1 MALPTLVKTWRFSVN
16 NSIPV
21 GADQDEVHRRVWWA
35 IYNLLRGRNTLNT
48 AAVTWTDSAGAA
60 STAPSVLWT
69 TRSSCNSVTV
79 GNNDNV
85 DNLLTLADVV
95 YGSGIATPRAW
106 YALENTAIGAY
117 LTSMMGEEGYGTSSY
132 LGLTTPGLSGFRA
145 SLRGYGAANGG
156 TNGNTSDP
164 QLAAAGEDIPLLSSG
179 GAAPTTSSTPW
190 LGVPGTLYPHKIHV
204 MASSDG
210 KAWRVIVCRNGH
222 VVFFLN
228 LEVPQNPVVIPGS
241 PNHTWNGYD
250 KPFIG
255 WVKASSLD
263 GSAGNPVQN
272 GYWITSIKSVS
283 TSSANVTTNT
293 LKTTQTVS
301 LGGER
306 SVTDP
311 SAGLWRLGISELTNS
326 RPFAPISVINENP
339 GYRGRMGI
347 LTDIWWGND
356 SDQGVST
363 GDTYPADSSRQFAAL
378 GTFILPWN
386 GTVMQ
391 TT

>member
-1 MALPTLVKTWRFSVN
+1 MALPTLVKTWRFCVN
-16 NSIPV
+16 NNIPV
-21 GADQDEVHRRVWWA
+21 ASSLDETHRNIWWA

-48 AAVTWTDSAGAA
+48 AAVTWTDSAGSGAA
-60 STAPSVLWT
+60 APSALWT
-69 TRSSCNSVTV
+69 TRSSCNSVTF
-79 GNNDNV
+79 GNNNNI
-85 DNLLTLADVV
+85 DNLLTLSDIVHS
-95 YGSGIATPRAW
+95 SGISTPRSW
-106 YALENTAIGAY
+106 YALENTAVGAY
-117 LTSMMGEEGYGTSSY
+117 FTSAMGDEGFGSSPY
-132 LGLTTPGLSGFRA
+132 LGLPTPGLSAFRA
-145 SLRGYGAANGG
+145 SLRGYGTANGG
-156 TNGNTSDP
+156 TNGNAGDP
-164 QLAAAGEDIPLLSSG
+164 PLAASGEDIPLFSSG
-179 GAAPTTSSTPW
+179 PASISSAAGAW
-190 LGVPGTLYPHKIHV
+190 LGVPTVLFPHKIHV

-210 KAWRVIVCRNGH
+210 RTWRLFVCRNGH

-228 LEVPQNPVVIPGS
+228 LEVPQNPVVIPGA
-241 PNHTWNGYD
+241 PDRTWNGYD

-255 WVKASSLD
+255 WVK
-263 GSAGNPVQN
+263 GSAAEGLSQNPVQYA
-272 GYWITSIKSVS
+272 YWLSSLKAAA
-283 TSSANVTTNT
+283 TSSANATTNT

-306 SVTDP
+306 SVIDP
-311 SAGLWRLGISELTNS
+311 SAPLWRIGVSELTNS

-356 SDQGVST
+356 SDLGVST
-363 GDTYPADSSRQFAAL
+363 GDTYPADTSRQFAAL